1 MRKKI
6 IGLPRVYLYY
16 KNNKLW
22 RNFFNYLG
30 CSVCVSPSTNE
41 EIREIAIIFN
51 KKVSNHILEQLHQ
64 ELVEKE

>member
-51 KKVSNHILEQLHQ
+51 IV
-64 ELVEKE
+64 